1 MNILWEDAVKFHGH
15 ACPGLAMGVRAG
27 QIALKRLGVTR
38 DCDEELIAISETD
51 ACSVDG
57 IQVTTG
63 CTLGKGNLFVKDY
76 GKQVFIVGKRNTC
89 KAVKVYFKPL
99 EFSEGHKELRDKI
112 SRGVASDEH
121 KRQFEELRKEIINRI
136 LTGPEI
142 DVTIVTEP
150 DIRFPERASIFNS
163 VKCEQCGEMF
173 MEPRGRLQDGKIV
186 CLDCYEGY
194 ERS

>member
-99 EFSEGHKELRDKI
+99 EFSEGHKELRDK
-112 SRGVASDEH
+112 S
-121 KRQFEELRKEIINRI
+121 Q
-136 LTGPEI
+136 
-142 DVTIVTEP
+142 
-150 DIRFPERASIFNS
+150 
-163 VKCEQCGEMF
+163 
-173 MEPRGRLQDGKIV
+173 
-186 CLDCYEGY
+186 
-194 ERS
+194 